1 MGKAKIGFE
10 VDEVALANAKA
21 YVENH
26 GISLDQLVSALFAS
40 LGQECRPQHPAID
53 PLTSTLLAVSVGN
66 LSLMEASQR
75 LELPDAGYVL
85 DLLAQRKLPL
95 PRLPDDFVTKQLAEA
110 RNALDDCL
118 VDSEKGEAKRGKG
131 RRPATA

>member
-21 YVENH
+21 YVANH
-26 GISLDQLVSALFAS
+26 GISLDQLVSALLAS
-40 LGQECRPQHPAID
+40 LGQEYRPQQPAID
-53 PLTSTLLAVSVGN
+53 PLTSTLLAVSVGK
-66 LSLMEASQR
+66 LSLMEATQR

-95 PRLPDDFVTKQLAEA
+95 PRLPDDFVTKQLAET

-118 VDSEKGEAKRGKG
+118 VDSEKAEAKRGKG